1 MSYSNSGNFYDSIQW
16 IPLNKFHI
24 FRVFFTLIPLLKI
37 EHFLI
42 IFFVLHKIK
51 TGYLMVRREGR
62 WGKLCMQNFE
72 TAVEKLR
79 QSFQVNDLGKA
90 VCRELTFT

>member
-1 MSYSNSGNFYDSIQW
+1 MDSLKQSSIV
-16 IPLNKFHI
+16 LYI
-24 FRVFFTLIPLLKI
+24 FPCFLHFNNIVKNRTLQN
-37 EHFLI
+37 
-42 IFFVLHKIK
+42 IFFFVFHKIK

>member
-1 MSYSNSGNFYDSIQW
+1 
-16 IPLNKFHI
+16 
-24 FRVFFTLIPLLKI
+24 
-37 EHFLI
+37 
-42 IFFVLHKIK
+42 
-51 TGYLMVRREGR
+51 MVRREGR

-79 QSFQVNDLGKA
+79 QSFQVNDLGQA

>member
-1 MSYSNSGNFYDSIQW
+1 MPLGGDNSYS
-16 IPLNKFHI
+16 
-24 FRVFFTLIPLLKI
+24 LLV
-37 EHFLI
+37 EM
-42 IFFVLHKIK
+42 

-72 TAVEKLR
+72 TAVERLS

>member
-1 MSYSNSGNFYDSIQW
+1 
-16 IPLNKFHI
+16 
-24 FRVFFTLIPLLKI
+24 
-37 EHFLI
+37 
-42 IFFVLHKIK
+42 
-51 TGYLMVRREGR
+51 MVRREGR

-90 VCRELTFT
+90 VCKELTFKYYIFYFENTLLEKIDQFFK